1 MRTDTANIYGSE
13 LPDCRYSE
21 VIANAALQ
29 AVQLDA
35 VCVCVNLFQ
44 ILGAPDV
51 NHQLM

>member
-13 LPDCRYSE
+13 LPDFRYSE